1 MEFDEPLVCVALK
14 SEIKN
19 AREYEILYPL
29 DVDFDNDV
37 VVVSLLA

>member
-1 MEFDEPLVCVALK
+1 MMEFDEPLVCVALK

-19 AREYEILYPL
+19 ARDTLDPL